1 MPWRMYYG
9 LANLAFYSPYL
20 PLSIGRQNS
29 RKGPRTTAIVSLMW
43 EQWGLSV
50 SSPPNNTGTGFHL
63 RHRQRPLRIEA
74 LESDRGCKCRKT
86 PLGFLCTSNTTHRP
100 LERGMATT
108 AWEPGVAR
116 LGGCIALPAAVISN
130 LGLLRPHP
138 IGCCRCHDNCL
149 AKLPKPGC
157 GTSNKP
163 LWRLIRP
170 QGCHAEN
177 PIPIVCCYHVGM
189 SIGLLTL
196 GGDIPDPGRQLR
208 H

>member
-1 MPWRMYYG
+1 MPHNASWLFMHDQDH
-9 LANLAFYSPYL
+9 APAV
-20 PLSIGRQNS
+20 GR
-29 RKGPRTTAIVSLMW
+29 GIATA
-43 EQWGLSV
+43 
-50 SSPPNNTGTGFHL
+50 
-63 RHRQRPLRIEA
+63 
-74 LESDRGCKCRKT
+74 
-86 PLGFLCTSNTTHRP
+86 
-100 LERGMATT
+100 
-108 AWEPGVAR
+108 AWEPGVAWF
-116 LGGCIALPAAVISN
+116 GGCIALPAAVISK